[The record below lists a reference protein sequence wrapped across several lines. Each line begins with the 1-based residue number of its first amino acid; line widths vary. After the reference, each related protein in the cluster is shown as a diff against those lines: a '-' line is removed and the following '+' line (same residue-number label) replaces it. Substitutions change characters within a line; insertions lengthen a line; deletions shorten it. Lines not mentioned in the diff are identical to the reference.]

1 MFSMLPFYKRVGMQ
15 IYLLILLKRNN
26 GRINQKIIKWIDNY
40 GREKRLERIQ
50 VDSKILQNASQIIIL
65 TLEQCKYFM

>member
-40 GREKRLERIQ
+40 GREKRG
-50 VDSKILQNASQIIIL
+50 
-65 TLEQCKYFM
+65 